1 MEQEIEEIVSPNKS
15 RKPKNASSRM
25 YVNVNRQKKGYKD
38 KYKIETDKALK
49 KFKADM
55 GKPEDYEL
63 TEQEWR
69 RFFRTILIPMDK
81 EREEKM
87 IDMFKS
93 DRGELNNLLILHN
106 AKAGENLAEVYFKKY
121 LKNCPTKWYDLE
133 DFKQLANEGL
143 AIAAK
148 KFDLNYPNRF
158 LTYATWWILNRVRK
172 PYQDK
177 GAMMNH
183 ASLSSPYSTN
193 DMDSKATLEEVLGPE
208 MMSPVWESPSGG
220 DNIATPVE
228 LMERKNSEENHDLFA
243 RIKSLKPS
251 SIETID
257 REKASRMVDYLVS
270 IVEQNENSYDNKQI
284 FLYLFKKIFN
294 RYSTMCANENTDSL
308 KKLNRYVE
316 EAAHSKVE
324 LLKRLNMDEKQYEA
338 TCQRLTR
345 GGYDGI

>member
-1 MEQEIEEIVSPNKS
+1 MEQEMEEIVSPTKS

-133 DFKQLANEGL
+133 DFKQLELPEQVFDIRYMVDIEQGEE
-143 AIAAK
+143 AI
-148 KFDLNYPNRF
+148 PG
-158 LTYATWWILNRVRK
+158 
-172 PYQDK
+172 Q
-177 GAMMNH
+177 
-183 ASLSSPYSTN
+183 
-193 DMDSKATLEEVLGPE
+193 
-208 MMSPVWESPSGG
+208 GG
-220 DNIATPVE
+220 DAEP
-228 LMERKNSEENHDLFA
+228 H
-243 RIKSLKPS
+243 
-251 SIETID
+251 
-257 REKASRMVDYLVS
+257 
-270 IVEQNENSYDNKQI
+270 IVEFTVFHERHG
-284 FLYLFKKIFN
+284 FKGYFGGSPWPGNDVTGMGITVRRRQHSN
-294 RYSTMCANENTDSL
+294 AN
-308 KKLNRYVE
+308 
-316 EAAHSKVE
+316 
-324 LLKRLNMDEKQYEA
+324 
-338 TCQRLTR
+338 
-345 GGYDGI
+345 